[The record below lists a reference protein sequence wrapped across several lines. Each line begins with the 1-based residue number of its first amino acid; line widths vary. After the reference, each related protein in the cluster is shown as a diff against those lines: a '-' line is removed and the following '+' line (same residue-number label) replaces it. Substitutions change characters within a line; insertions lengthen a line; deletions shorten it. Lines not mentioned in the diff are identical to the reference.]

1 MPLVV
6 TCISKGDNVINGLEL
21 CDLVYINLSIGMVK
35 RSDVAYSKHVVMNIS
50 KNEDDIRTPK
60 LL

>member
-1 MPLVV
+1 M
-6 TCISKGDNVINGLEL
+6 INGLEL
-21 CDLVYINLSIGMVK
+21 CVLVYINLSIGLVK

-50 KNEDDIRTPK
+50 KNEDDVRTPK

>member
-21 CDLVYINLSIGMVK
+21 CVLVYINLSIGLVK

-50 KNEDDIRTPK
+50 KNEDDVRTPK